1 MGRKDLLKNLMA
13 TDVETKSA
21 KPPRGRPSGGAIGA
35 VSQSIAE
42 LKARSIEN
50 IDAELIDPGGLNDR
64 LERNE
69 PDHAALVA
77 SIRDYG
83 QQVPVLVRPHPDG
96 EGRFEIVYGRRRVA
110 ALRELGLPVKAM
122 IRDLDDR
129 QAVLA
134 QGQENSARRDLSFIE
149 KVNFARQ
156 MRDAGY
162 ERKVICDA
170 LDIDKT
176 LVSRML
182 SVADRVPLEVI
193 ETIGSAPS
201 FGRDRWISL
210 ADLCEASGWRSQDI
224 AELARGST
232 SDDRFATLIHALTL
246 PHRKAI
252 GASGAARRIPRLLKT
267 DGGRKLGEAKLTEKK
282 TTLTFTTKEA
292 GGFETWLV
300 DNIDKIHREWLTT
313 HGEDKGD

>member
-1 MGRKDLLKNLMA
+1 MGRKNLLKNLMEA
-13 TDVETKSA
+13 EVEIKSA
-21 KPPRGRPSGGAIGA
+21 KPSRTRPTSGAIGA

-42 LKARSIEN
+42 LKARSIEDIDPN
-50 IDAELIDPGGLNDR
+50 LIDAGGLYDR
-64 LERNE
+64 LEQNSA
-69 PDHAALVA
+69 DHAALIA

-83 QQVPVLVRPHPDG
+83 QQVPVLVRPHPEND
-96 EGRFEIVYGRRRVA
+96 GRFEIVYGRRRVA

-122 IRDLDDR
+122 IRGLDDR
-129 QAVLA
+129 EAVLA

-182 SVADRVPLEVI
+182 SVADRTAI
-193 ETIGSAPS
+193 ELIEAIGSAPS
-201 FGRDRWISL
+201 IGRDRWIAL
-210 ADLCEASGWRSQDI
+210 ADLVEASDRSI
-224 AELARGST
+224 SELAELARGAN
-232 SDDRFATLIHALTL
+232 SDDRFAALVTALTL
-246 PHRKAI
+246 PHQPAK
-252 GASGAARRIPRLLKT
+252 GADPAKPMPHVLTT

-282 TTLTFTTKEA
+282 TTLTFTTKDAA
-292 GGFETWLV
+292 GFDTWLV
-300 DNIDKIHREWLTT
+300 DNIDRIHREWMSAHDDET
-313 HGEDKGD
+313 GA

>member
-13 TDVETKSA
+13 AEPETKPT
-21 KPPRGRPSGGAIGA
+21 KPARIRHKGGAIGA

-42 LKARSIEN
+42 LKARSIE
-50 IDAELIDPGGLNDR
+50 DIDPGLIDAGGLHDR

-69 PDHAALVA
+69 ADHKALVA

-96 EGRFEIVYGRRRVA
+96 DGRFEIVYGRRRVA
-110 ALRELGLPVKAM
+110 ALQELGLPVKAM

-156 MRDAGY
+156 MRNANYD
-162 ERKVICDA
+162 RKVICDA

-182 SVADRVPLEVI
+182 SVADRVPLEVV
-193 ETIGSAPS
+193 EAIGAAPS
-201 FGRDRWISL
+201 IGRDRWIAL
-210 ADLCEASGWRSQDI
+210 ADLIENSDWGAPET
-224 AELARGST
+224 AELARGAT
-232 SDDRFATLIHALTL
+232 SDERFAVLVHALSL
-246 PHRKAI
+246 PQRQAK
-252 GASGAARRIPRLLKT
+252 GASSALPAPHLLVT
-267 DGGRKLGEAKLTEKK
+267 DNGRKLGEAKLTEKK
-282 TTLTFTTKEA
+282 TTLTFAAKDA
-292 GGFETWLV
+292 AGFETWLV
-300 DNIDKIHREWLTT
+300 DNIDRIHREWMTT
-313 HGEDKGD
+313 RDEETGH

>member
-13 TDVETKSA
+13 ADPETKSA
-21 KPPRGRPSGGAIGA
+21 KPARARHKGGAIGA

-42 LKARSIEN
+42 LKARSIE
-50 IDAELIDPGGLNDR
+50 DIDPGLIEAGGLHDR

-69 PDHAALVA
+69 VDHKALVA

-83 QQVPVLVRPHPDG
+83 QQVPVLVRPHPEGDG
-96 EGRFEIVYGRRRVA
+96 RYEVVYGRRRVA

-162 ERKVICDA
+162 DRRVVCDA

-182 SVADRVPLEVI
+182 SVADRVPLEVV
-193 ETIGSAPS
+193 EAIGAAPS
-201 FGRDRWISL
+201 IGRDRWIAL
-210 ADLCEASGWRSQDI
+210 ADLIENSGWGVPET
-224 AELARGST
+224 AELARGAT
-232 SDDRFATLIHALTL
+232 SDERFAVLVRALSL
-246 PHRKAI
+246 PLKQAK
-252 GASGAARRIPRLLKT
+252 GASSALPAPHFLVT
-267 DGGRKLGEAKLTEKK
+267 ETGRKLGEAKLTETK
-282 TTLTFTTKEA
+282 TTLTFAAKDA
-292 GGFETWLV
+292 AGFETWLV
-300 DNIDKIHREWLTT
+300 DNIDRIHREWMST
-313 HGEDKGD
+313 HDEETGQ